1 MTNKLTAIAEV
12 IGAVVLIAY
21 GFWMIA
27 ILAQNTCN
35 L

>member
-1 MTNKLTAIAEV
+1 MKNINLNAEL
-12 IGAVVLIAY
+12 IGFLGLIIY

-27 ILAQNTCN
+27 ILAKNTCN

>member
-1 MTNKLTAIAEV
+1 MTNKLNTIAEL
-12 IGAVVLIAY
+12 IGVAGLIAY